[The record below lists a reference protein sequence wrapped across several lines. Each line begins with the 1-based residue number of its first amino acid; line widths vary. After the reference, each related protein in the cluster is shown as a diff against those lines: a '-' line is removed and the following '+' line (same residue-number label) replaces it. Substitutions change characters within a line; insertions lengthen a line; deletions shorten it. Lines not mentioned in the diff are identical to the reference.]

1 LHGPADVL
9 QLNVISF
16 FADCLSGLLILINI
30 PQMDAMETILTRR
43 SIRKY
48 SGKRISDE
56 QIEQLLKAAMYAPSA
71 VNKQP
76 WHFLVFRDAAIKKNI
91 IEFHPNASMLTGAD
105 AGILVCYDENLQHDV
120 GYGPVDCSAATQNI
134 LLAAHA
140 EGLGAVWVGIYPRQN
155 RIEAVCRLF
164 SLPHNIKPF
173 SIISLGYPAE
183 KKAFPNR
190 FNRARIHYEK
200 W

>member
-1 LHGPADVL
+1 
-9 QLNVISF
+9 
-16 FADCLSGLLILINI
+16 
-30 PQMDAMETILTRR
+30 MDAMENILTRR

-48 SGKRISDE
+48 SGKKISDE
-56 QIEQLLKAAMYAPSA
+56 QIKHLLKAAMYAPSA

-76 WHFLVFRDAAIKKNI
+76 WHFLVFRDPEIKKSI
-91 IEFHPNASMLTGAD
+91 VALHPNASMLTGAD
-105 AGILVCYDENLQHDV
+105 TGILVCYDENLQHDA

-155 RIEAVCRLF
+155 RIESMHKLF
-164 SLPHNIKPF
+164 SLPGNIKPF
-173 SIISLGYPAE
+173 SIISLGYPDEE
-183 KKAFPNR
+183 KPSPDR
-190 FNRARIHYEK
+190 FNKERIHYEK

>member
-1 LHGPADVL
+1 
-9 QLNVISF
+9 
-16 FADCLSGLLILINI
+16 
-30 PQMDAMETILTRR
+30 MDAIEAILNRR

-48 SGKRISDE
+48 SGENVKDE
-56 QIEQLLKAAMYAPSA
+56 QLELLLKAAMYAPSA

-76 WHFLVFRDAAIKKNI
+76 WHFIVFRDTKIRQQI
-91 IEFHPNASMLTGAD
+91 VDFHPNASMLPGAD
-105 AGILVCYDENLQHDV
+105 TGILVCYDENLQHAT

-140 EGLGAVWVGIYPRQN
+140 IGLGAVWVGIYPRLN
-155 RIEAVCRLF
+155 RIESIHKLF
-164 SLPHNIKPF
+164 SLPSNVKPF

-183 KKAFPNR
+183 KKTFPDR
-190 FNRARIHYEK
+190 FKKDRIHYER